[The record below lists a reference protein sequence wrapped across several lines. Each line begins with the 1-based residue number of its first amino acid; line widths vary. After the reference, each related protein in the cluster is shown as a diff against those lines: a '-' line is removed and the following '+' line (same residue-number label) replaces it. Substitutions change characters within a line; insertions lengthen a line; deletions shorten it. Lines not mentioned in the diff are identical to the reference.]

1 MSFLSKIFTR
11 DRLILLLACFALYAN
26 TLRNEYTVDDAL
38 VTQKDNIASKGFS
51 AIPKILTT
59 FYADEKGQKYDYRP
73 VVKISFAVEHQFFG
87 TNAGVS
93 HFFNILLYALCAW
106 MVYRFV
112 QLIRHPVQDKIPFYA
127 ALLFVCMPIHSE
139 VVASLKN
146 RDILLCFIFS
156 VNALCILLHK
166 HVTNRPDLLPYFTA
180 FISIA
185 LAYLSK
191 LDSLPYLAII
201 PVVLFIRV
209 RLTWSKT
216 LFYCIAMAAS
226 FMLVRLLVVRNLID
240 ISQEHHVFYS
250 FENPLYVEKGF
261 GLRIIAL
268 FNSLGFYCIQCL
280 FPFKQSFYYGVES
293 VPSVSFSGY
302 AVVGIVAACL
312 LVWGMI
318 YAFKKQRTLL
328 LAGLFIFSASVSM
341 YLNFF
346 TPVVGIVAD
355 RFAFFCSLGATLV
368 ILALLMQFYSIE
380 KKFNGNIKYIS
391 IGLLLV
397 FSFMVVSRNTD
408 WKNTAH
414 LTDTDI
420 LKYPNSAYM
429 NYLQA
434 MNIMAAVEK
443 KQKANI
449 PNRDLSK
456 DIAHIRA
463 NLENAIR
470 VAPDYKNALN
480 FVSYILVFMQ
490 KDYSSALPYINR
502 SLQIARTPDVTF
514 YKAMSLKALK
524 LDSSGF
530 YFAET
535 IRLDSM
541 AFNAYYMLAEDKNAS
556 GKYAESLSLYQKA
569 LAKGL
574 QNETIYTGLA
584 YTYLGLKDTS
594 NAKRY
599 CRKALALN
607 PNGKKSTALMQQLK

>member
-1 MSFLSKIFTR
+1 MKFLSKIFTR
-11 DRLILLLACFALYAN
+11 DRLILLLACFVLYGN
-26 TLRNEYTVDDAL
+26 TLRNDYTIDDAL
-38 VTQKDNIASKGFS
+38 VTQKDNITSKGFS

-59 FYADEKGQKYDYRP
+59 FYADDKGQRYDYRP
-73 VVKISFAVEHQFFG
+73 VVKLSFAIEHQFFG
-87 TNAGVS
+87 TNSGVS

-106 MVYRFV
+106 MVYRLT
-112 QLIRHPVQDKIPFYA
+112 QLLRHPVQDKIPLFA
-127 ALLFVCMPIHSE
+127 ALLFVCLPIHSE

-146 RDILLCFIFS
+146 RDVLLCFIFS
-156 VNALCILLHK
+156 VNALCIVLHK
-166 HVTNRPDLLPYFTA
+166 HITNRPGILPYVMA

-191 LDSLPYLAII
+191 LDSFPYLAII
-201 PVVLFIRV
+201 PAVLFIRV
-209 RLTWSKT
+209 RLNWSKIF
-216 LFYCIAMAAS
+216 FYTIAMLVS
-226 FMLVRLLVVRNLID
+226 FMLVRLLIRNLID
-240 ISQEHHVFYS
+240 LAQEHHVFYY
-250 FENPLYVEKGF
+250 FENPLYVEKGI
-261 GLRIIAL
+261 GPRTIAL
-268 FNSLGFYCIQCL
+268 FNSLGFYCTQCL

-293 VPSVSFSGY
+293 VPSVTFSGY
-302 AVVGIVAACL
+302 ALVGIVAACL

-346 TPVVGIVAD
+346 KPVMGIVAD
-355 RFAFFCSLGATLV
+355 RFAFFCSLGAVLV
-368 ILALLMQFYSIE
+368 IIALLMEFYSIE
-380 KKFNGNIKYIS
+380 KKFSGNIKYIS

-397 FSFMVVSRNTD
+397 FGFMVVSRNTD

-414 LTDTDI
+414 LTNTDI
-420 LKYPNSAYM
+420 VKYPNSAYM

-456 DIAHIRA
+456 DIKQIRA

-480 FVSYILVFMQ
+480 FLSYILVFIQ
-490 KDYSSALPYINR
+490 KDYPSALPYINK
-502 SLQIARTPDVTF
+502 SLQIDRTSDVTF

-524 LDSSGF
+524 LDSSSF

-535 IRLDSM
+535 LRLDSM

-556 GKYAESLSLYQKA
+556 GKYAASLSLYQRA

-574 QNETIYTGLA
+574 KNETIYTGLA
-584 YTYLGLKDTS
+584 FTYLGLKDTS
-594 NAKRY
+594 NAKLY
-599 CRKALALN
+599 CQKALTLN
-607 PNGKKSTALMQQLK
+607 PNGKKSKALMQQLE